1 MAEPGRRPDGVSPR
15 DTAADDRRAG
25 GGSDTQPAMTDLGP
39 WLRAHWQLLA
49 APLVTIA
56 IIGFA
61 MLWVRPASPAVTGP
75 FLIDN
80 PAGVVENVEYTPD
93 IDPEEF
99 TIEVDNPYLPLVP
112 GRTLT
117 YQDGNERVV
126 VAVTDSTRT
135 VMGVEVRVVRDREYD
150 GDRLIEDTE
159 DWFAQDNDGNVW
171 YFGEAT
177 AECRDGTITTRAGEW
192 QAGVDG
198 AQPGIVMLAAPRVG
212 DYYRQEFYRGRAEDM
227 ARVRELG
234 ATITHDGIT
243 YRDVLVTED
252 FTPLEPGQIEHK
264 MYAPDVGLIQE
275 GPAGGAAVRLVDR
288 TDGASVESDPE
299 TLCQA

>member
-1 MAEPGRRPDGVSPR
+1 MNELR
-15 DTAADDRRAG
+15 
-25 GGSDTQPAMTDLGP
+25 P
-39 WLRAHWQLLA
+39 WLRAHWQLVA
-49 APLVTIA
+49 APLLTIG
-56 IIGFA
+56 IITFA
-61 MLWVRPASPAVTGP
+61 MLWLRPAAPNVTGP
-75 FLIDN
+75 FLVDN
-80 PAGVVENVEYTPD
+80 PAGVVENVEYQPD

-99 TIEVDNPYLPLVP
+99 TTEIDNPYMPLVV

-117 YQDGNERVV
+117 YEEGDERVV
-126 VAVTDSTRT
+126 VTVADSTRT

-150 GDRLIEDTE
+150 GQRLVEDTE

-212 DYYRQEFYRGRAEDM
+212 DYYRQEFYRGRAEDV
-227 ARVRELG
+227 AHVRELG
-234 ATITHDGIT
+234 ATVTHEGTT
-243 YRDVLVTED
+243 YEDVIVTED
-252 FTPLEPGQIEHK
+252 FTALEPGQLEHK

-275 GPAGGAAVRLVDR
+275 GPAGGPTVRLVDM
-288 TDGASVESDPE
+288 TDAAATESDPD
-299 TLCQA
+299 TLCET

>member
-1 MAEPGRRPDGVSPR
+1 MNEFW
-15 DTAADDRRAG
+15 
-25 GGSDTQPAMTDLGP
+25 P
-39 WLRAHWQLLA
+39 WLRGRWQLVA
-49 APLVTIA
+49 APLLTVA
-56 IIGFA
+56 IIAFA
-61 MLWVRPASPAVTGP
+61 MVWLRPESPAVTGP

-80 PAGVVENVEYTPD
+80 PAGVVENADYAPD

-99 TIEVDNPYLPLVP
+99 TTEVDNPYMPLVP

-117 YQDGNERVV
+117 YQEGNERVV
-126 VAVTDSTRT
+126 IAVTETTRT

-150 GDRLIEDTE
+150 GERLIEDTE

-212 DYYRQEFYRGRAEDM
+212 DYYRQEFYRGRAEDV

-234 ATITHDGIT
+234 ATVTHEDTT
-243 YRDVLVTED
+243 YEGVLVTED
-252 FTPLEPGQIEHK
+252 FTALEPGQLEHK

-275 GPAGGAAVRLVDR
+275 GPAGRAAVRLVDM
-288 TDGASVESDPE
+288 TDGDPVASDQA
-299 TLCQA
+299 TLCQT